1 MNRTP
6 VAEGETRPS
15 IKWGVLKR
23 MVPYLLVHRL
33 SLLLA
38 FFIMA
43 ASSGLALAG
52 PKLSGK
58 AIAAIESG
66 EGQVNFRQVFLF
78 CGLMICCYLVSSLLS
93 YLLHII
99 MLRLSKSIAFRMRQ
113 QVYDHLLSLPVGYFD
128 RNQTGDIVS
137 RISYDIDTV
146 NASLS
151 SDILMIC
158 TSAITI
164 LGSFAMMCAISPV
177 LILIFMITLPLS
189 VWFTKYRA
197 QKVRPL
203 FRKRSAKLGELNGY
217 AEEMLSGQKTIRAY
231 NREKIIIGRFDGKN
245 EEAVS
250 AFYHAEYQGSVI
262 GPSVNF
268 INNLSMSLVSM
279 FGALLYLNGAI
290 TLAGI
295 SEFIL
300 YSRRFSG
307 PVGEI
312 ANIFSDLQSASSA
325 AERIFRVLDEEPEPA
340 DKDDAIVLN
349 PATIRGEVTF
359 KNVVFG
365 YTSDKIIL
373 RDFNLKV
380 KPGSTVAIVGPTGAG
395 KTTIVN
401 LLMRFYDPQS
411 GSIRID
417 GHETT
422 AVTRSSLRKC
432 FTMVLQDTWLF
443 NGTIRDNIAFGADDP
458 SEEDIRRAAET
469 AGIAFY
475 IESLPNGY
483 DTVLS
488 DDGVNISKG
497 QKQLLTISRA
507 MLSSA
512 PILILDEAT
521 SNVDSRT
528 EQAIQK
534 AMNRLMMGRT
544 SFVIAH
550 RLSTIQNADR
560 ILVIRDGCIV
570 EQGTH
575 EELLALNGVYFGLYH
590 SQFES

>member
-1 MNRTP
+1 MNRP
-6 VAEGETRPS
+6 RPETDLKPT

-23 MVPYLLVHRL
+23 LVPYLLEHKL
-33 SLLLA
+33 TLLLA
-38 FFIMA
+38 FCIMA
-43 ASSGLALAG
+43 VSSGLALAG

-58 AIAAIESG
+58 AIAAIEAG
-66 EGQVNFRQVFLF
+66 AGKVDFRQVFLF
-78 CGLMICCYLVSSLLS
+78 CGLMIVFYITSSLLS
-93 YLLHII
+93 YLLSII
-99 MLRLSKSIAFRMRQ
+99 MLKLSKKIAFRMRQ
-113 QVYDHLLSLPVGYFD
+113 QIFDHLLSLPVGYFD

-137 RISYDIDTV
+137 RISYDVDTV

-151 SDILMIC
+151 SDLLMIC

-164 LGSFAMMCAISPV
+164 IGSFAMMCSISPL
-177 LILIFMITLPLS
+177 LILIFVVTLPLS
-189 VWFTKYRA
+189 IWFTKYRA

-231 NREKIIIGRFDGKN
+231 NREAVIIERFDNKN
-245 EEAVS
+245 QEAVD
-250 AFYHAEYQGSVI
+250 AFYNAEYQGSVI

-279 FGALLYLNGAI
+279 FGALLYLNGGI
-290 TLAGI
+290 SLAGI

-325 AERIFRVLDEEPEPA
+325 AERIFRVLDEHPEPA
-340 DKDDAIVLN
+340 DKEDAVDIDTSTV
-349 PATIRGEVTF
+349 RGEVEF
-359 KNVVFG
+359 ENIAFG
-365 YTSDKIIL
+365 YTEDKIVL
-373 RDFNLKV
+373 HDFSLKV

-395 KTTIVN
+395 KTTVVN
-401 LLMRFYDPQS
+401 LLMRFYDPQA
-411 GSIRID
+411 GTIRID
-417 GHETT
+417 GKETET
-422 AVTRSSLRKC
+422 ITRASLRKC

-443 NGTIRDNIAFGADDP
+443 NGTVKENIAFGADNATD
-458 SEEDIRRAAET
+458 EEIRRAAET
-469 AGIAFY
+469 AGIAAY
-475 IESLPNGY
+475 IETLPDGY

-507 MLSSA
+507 MLSKA

-528 EQAIQK
+528 EQAIQT
-534 AMNRLMMGRT
+534 AMNRLMVGRT

-550 RLSTIQNADR
+550 RLSTIQNADL
-560 ILVIRDGCIV
+560 ILVIRDGNIV

-575 EELLALNGVYFGLYH
+575 EELLAQNGVYHGLYH

>member
-1 MNRTP
+1 MNRLP
-6 VAEGETRPS
+6 RHETDVKPS

-23 MVPYLLVHRL
+23 LVPYLLEHKGT
-33 SLLLA
+33 LLLA
-38 FFIMA
+38 FLIMA
-43 ASSGLALAG
+43 TSSGLALAG
-52 PKLSGK
+52 PRLSGR
-58 AIAAIESG
+58 AIAAIEG
-66 EGQVNFRQVFLF
+66 GPGQVDFPRVFLF
-78 CGLMICCYLVSSLLS
+78 CGLMAIFYVVSSLLS
-93 YLLHII
+93 YLLSIL
-99 MLRLSKSIAFRMRQ
+99 MLKLSKRIASRMRQ
-113 QVYDHLLSLPVGYFD
+113 QIFDHLLTLPVGYFD

-137 RISYDIDTV
+137 RISYDVDTV

-151 SDILMIC
+151 SDLLMIC

-164 LGSFAMMCAISPV
+164 VGSFVMMCTISPV
-177 LILIFMITLPLS
+177 LILIFVITLPLS

-203 FRKRSAKLGELNGY
+203 FRRRSAKLGELNGY

-231 NREKIIIGRFDGKN
+231 NREAVIIDRFDGKN
-245 EEAVS
+245 QEAVD
-250 AFYHAEYQGSVI
+250 AFYNAEYQGSVI

-279 FGALLYLNGAI
+279 LGALLYLKGGI
-290 TLAGI
+290 SLSGI

-325 AERIFRVLDEEPEPA
+325 AERIFRVLDEAPEPEDPA
-340 DKDDAIVLN
+340 DATVLDPTAIK
-349 PATIRGEVTF
+349 GEIAFEQVA
-359 KNVVFG
+359 FG
-365 YTSDKIIL
+365 YTEDKTVL
-373 RDFNLKV
+373 HDFDLQV

-395 KTTIVN
+395 KTTVVN
-401 LLMRFYDPQS
+401 LLMRFYDPLS
-411 GSIRID
+411 GTIRID
-417 GHETT
+417 GQDTRT
-422 AVTRSSLRKC
+422 VTRDSLRRC

-443 NGTIRDNIAFGADDP
+443 NGTVKENIAFGADGATD
-458 SEEDIRRAAET
+458 EEIRQAAET
-469 AGIAFY
+469 AGIAPC
-475 IESLPNGY
+475 IETLPRGY

-507 MLSSA
+507 MLSRA

-528 EQAIQK
+528 EQAIQA
-534 AMNRLMMGRT
+534 AMDRLKVGRS

-550 RLSTIQNADR
+550 RLSTIQNADL
-560 ILVIRDGCIV
+560 ILVIRDGNIV

-575 EELLALNGVYFGLYH
+575 DELLTRGGIYHGLYH

>member
-1 MNRTP
+1 MNRGRP
-6 VAEGETRPS
+6 ETDLKPT

-23 MVPYLLVHRL
+23 LVPYLLEHKL
-33 SLLLA
+33 TLLLA
-38 FFIMA
+38 FCIMA
-43 ASSGLALAG
+43 VSSGLALAG

-58 AIAAIESG
+58 AIAAIEAG
-66 EGQVNFRQVFLF
+66 AGKVDFRQVFLF
-78 CGLMICCYLVSSLLS
+78 CGLMIVFYITSSLLS
-93 YLLHII
+93 YLLSVI
-99 MLRLSKSIAFRMRQ
+99 MLKLSKKIAFRMRQ
-113 QVYDHLLSLPVGYFD
+113 QIFDHLLSLPVGYFD

-137 RISYDIDTV
+137 RISYDVDTV

-151 SDILMIC
+151 SDLLMIC

-164 LGSFAMMCAISPV
+164 IGSFAMMCAISPL
-177 LILIFMITLPLS
+177 LILIFVVTLPLS
-189 VWFTKYRA
+189 IWFTKYRA

-231 NREKIIIGRFDGKN
+231 NREKVIIGRFDNKN
-245 EEAVS
+245 QEAVDS
-250 AFYHAEYQGSVI
+250 FYNAEYQGSVI

-279 FGALLYLNGAI
+279 FGALLYLNGGI
-290 TLAGI
+290 SLAGI

-325 AERIFRVLDEEPEPA
+325 AERIFRVLDEHPEPE
-340 DKDDAIVLN
+340 DKEGAIDIALDTV
-349 PATIRGEVTF
+349 RGEVEF
-359 KNVVFG
+359 ENVAFG
-365 YTSDKIIL
+365 YTEDKIVL
-373 RDFNLKV
+373 HDFSLKV

-395 KTTIVN
+395 KTTVVN
-401 LLMRFYDPQS
+401 LLMRFYDPQA
-411 GSIRID
+411 GTIRID
-417 GHETT
+417 GRETES
-422 AVTRSSLRKC
+422 VTRASLRKC

-443 NGTIRDNIAFGADDP
+443 NGTVKENIAFGADNATD
-458 SEEDIRRAAET
+458 EEIRCAAET
-469 AGIAFY
+469 AGIASY
-475 IESLPNGY
+475 IETLPDGY

-507 MLSSA
+507 MLSKA

-528 EQAIQK
+528 EQAIQA
-534 AMNRLMMGRT
+534 AMNRLMVGRT

-550 RLSTIQNADR
+550 RLSTIQNADL
-560 ILVIRDGCIV
+560 ILVIRDGNIV

-575 EELLALNGVYFGLYH
+575 QELLAQNGVYHGLYH

>member
-1 MNRTP
+1 MNRP
-6 VAEGETRPS
+6 RPETDLKPT

-23 MVPYLLVHRL
+23 LVPYLLEHKL
-33 SLLLA
+33 TLLLA
-38 FFIMA
+38 FCIMA
-43 ASSGLALAG
+43 ISSGLALAG

-58 AIAAIESG
+58 AISAIEAG
-66 EGQVNFRQVFLF
+66 AGKVNFRQVFLF
-78 CGLMICCYLVSSLLS
+78 CSLMAVFYIVSSLLS
-93 YLLHII
+93 YLLSVI
-99 MLRLSKSIAFRMRQ
+99 MLKLSKKIAFRMRQ
-113 QVYDHLLSLPVGYFD
+113 QIFDHLLSLPIGYFD

-137 RISYDIDTV
+137 RISYDVDTV

-151 SDILMIC
+151 SDLLMIC

-164 LGSFAMMCAISPV
+164 IGSFAMMCNISPL
-177 LILIFMITLPLS
+177 LILIFVVTLPLS

-231 NREKIIIGRFDGKN
+231 NREKVIIGRFDSKN
-245 EEAVS
+245 QEAVD
-250 AFYHAEYQGSVI
+250 AFYNAEYQGSVI

-279 FGALLYLNGAI
+279 FGALLYLNGGI
-290 TLAGI
+290 SLAGI

-325 AERIFRVLDEEPEPA
+325 AERIFRVLDEYPEPA
-340 DKDDAIVLN
+340 DREDAIN
-349 PATIRGEVTF
+349 IDPGTIRGEVEFEKVT
-359 KNVVFG
+359 FG
-365 YTSDKIIL
+365 YTEDKIVL
-373 RDFNLKV
+373 HDFNLKV

-395 KTTIVN
+395 KTTVVN
-401 LLMRFYDPQS
+401 LLMRFYDPQA
-411 GSIRID
+411 GKIRID
-417 GHETT
+417 SRETEGI
-422 AVTRSSLRKC
+422 TRSSLRKC

-443 NGTIRDNIAFGADDP
+443 NGTVKENIAFGSDNTTD
-458 SEEDIRRAAET
+458 EEIRRAAET
-469 AGIAFY
+469 AGIASY
-475 IESLPNGY
+475 IETLPDGY
-483 DTVLS
+483 DTILS

-507 MLSSA
+507 MLSRA

-528 EQAIQK
+528 EQTIQS
-534 AMNRLMMGRT
+534 AMNRLMVGRT

-550 RLSTIQNADR
+550 RLSTIQNADL
-560 ILVIRDGCIV
+560 ILVIRDGNIV

-575 EELLALNGVYFGLYH
+575 TELLANGGVYHELYH
-590 SQFES
+590 SQFEA

>member
-1 MNRTP
+1 MNRGRP
-6 VAEGETRPS
+6 ETDLKPT

-23 MVPYLLVHRL
+23 LVPYLLEHKL
-33 SLLLA
+33 TLLLA
-38 FFIMA
+38 FCIMA
-43 ASSGLALAG
+43 VSSGLALAG

-58 AIAAIESG
+58 AIAAIEAG
-66 EGQVNFRQVFLF
+66 AGKVDFRQVFLF
-78 CGLMICCYLVSSLLS
+78 CGLMVVFYITSSLLS
-93 YLLHII
+93 YLLSVI
-99 MLRLSKSIAFRMRQ
+99 MLKLSKKIALRMRQ
-113 QVYDHLLSLPVGYFD
+113 QIFDHLLSLPVGYFD

-137 RISYDIDTV
+137 RISYDVDTV

-151 SDILMIC
+151 SDLLMIC

-164 LGSFAMMCAISPV
+164 IGSFAMMCSISPI
-177 LILIFMITLPLS
+177 LILIFVVTLPLS

-217 AEEMLSGQKTIRAY
+217 AEEMLSGQKSIRAY
-231 NREKIIIGRFDGKN
+231 NREAVIIGRFDNKN
-245 EEAVS
+245 QEAVD
-250 AFYHAEYQGSVI
+250 AFYNAEYQGSVI

-279 FGALLYLNGAI
+279 FGALLYLNGGI
-290 TLAGI
+290 SLAGI

-325 AERIFRVLDEEPEPA
+325 AERIFRVLDEHPEPE
-340 DKDDAIVLN
+340 DKISAVELDTNAV
-349 PATIRGEVTF
+349 RGEVEF
-359 KNVVFG
+359 ENVAFG
-365 YTSDKIIL
+365 YTEDRIVL
-373 RDFNLKV
+373 HDFSLKV

-395 KTTIVN
+395 KTTVVN

-411 GSIRID
+411 GTIRID
-417 GHETT
+417 GHKTEDI
-422 AVTRSSLRKC
+422 TRASLRKC

-443 NGTIRDNIAFGADDP
+443 NGTVKENIAFGADNATD
-458 SEEDIRRAAET
+458 EEIRRAAET
-469 AGIAFY
+469 AGIASY
-475 IESLPNGY
+475 IETLPDGY

-507 MLSSA
+507 MLSKA

-528 EQAIQK
+528 EQAIQA
-534 AMNRLMMGRT
+534 AMNRLMVGRT

-550 RLSTIQNADR
+550 RLSTIQNADL
-560 ILVIRDGCIV
+560 ILVIRDGNIV

-575 EELLALNGVYFGLYH
+575 EELLAQNGVYHGLYH

>member
-1 MNRTP
+1 MNRMP
-6 VAEGETRPS
+6 VTEGETRPA

-23 MVPYLLVHRL
+23 LVPYLLVHRF

-38 FFIMA
+38 FITMA

-66 EGQVNFRQVFLF
+66 EGLVNFRQVFLF
-78 CGLMICCYLVSSLLS
+78 CGLVICCYLASSLLS
-93 YLLHII
+93 YLLHVI
-99 MLRLSKSIAFRMRQ
+99 MLRLSKNIAFRMRQ

-177 LILIFMITLPLS
+177 LILIFVITLPLS

-245 EEAVS
+245 REAVD
-250 AFYHAEYQGSVI
+250 AFYNAEYQGSVI

-279 FGALLYLNGAI
+279 FGALLYLNGGI

-325 AERIFRVLDEEPEPA
+325 AERIFRVLDEEAEPA
-340 DKDDAIVLN
+340 DKEDAIVLS
-349 PATIRGEVTF
+349 PAAIRGEVTF
-359 KNVVFG
+359 ENVIFG
-365 YTSDKIIL
+365 YTDDKVIL

-411 GSIRID
+411 GTIRID

-422 AVTRSSLRKC
+422 AITRSSLRKC

-458 SEEDIRRAAET
+458 SEEDICRAAET
-469 AGIAFY
+469 AGIASY

-528 EQAIQK
+528 EQAIQE
-534 AMNRLMMGRT
+534 AMNRLMVGRT

-560 ILVIRDGCIV
+560 ILVIRDGNIL

-575 EELLALNGVYFGLYH
+575 DELMSQNGIYYELYH
-590 SQFES
+590 SQFQA

>member
-1 MNRTP
+1 MNGVKRNE
-6 VAEGETRPS
+6 AEKKPT

-23 MVPYLLVHRL
+23 LFPYLLEHKL
-33 SLLLA
+33 TLILA
-38 FFIMA
+38 LVLVS

-52 PKLSGK
+52 PRLSG
-58 AIAAIESG
+58 AAISAI
-66 EGQVNFRQVFLF
+66 EGGPGKVDFPTVFLY
-78 CGLMICCYLVSSLLS
+78 CGLMVIFYVASALLS
-93 YLLHII
+93 YLLSVI
-99 MLRLSKSIAFRMRQ
+99 MLRLSKKIAFRMRQ
-113 QVYDHLLSLPVGYFD
+113 QIYDHLLSLPVGYFD

-137 RISYDIDTV
+137 RISYDVDTV

-151 SDILMIC
+151 SDLLMIC

-164 LGSFAMMCAISPV
+164 IGSFTMMCVISP
-177 LILIFMITLPLS
+177 ILIFIFVITLPLS

-231 NREKIIIGRFDGKN
+231 NREEVIIGRFDAKN
-245 EEAVS
+245 KEAVD
-250 AFYHAEYQGSVI
+250 AFYDAEYQGSVI
-262 GPSVNF
+262 GPAINF

-279 FGALLYLNGAI
+279 FGGLLYLTGGI

-325 AERIFRVLDEEPEPA
+325 AERIFRVLDEKPESE
-340 DKDDAIVLN
+340 DLDGCIEV
-349 PATIRGEVTF
+349 ISSEVRGEIAF
-359 KNVVFG
+359 ENVSFG
-365 YTSDKIIL
+365 YTEDKTVL
-373 RDFNLKV
+373 HDFTLAV
-380 KPGSTVAIVGPTGAG
+380 RPGSTVAIVGPTGAG

-401 LLMRFYDPQS
+401 LLMRFYDPGS
-411 GSIRID
+411 GAIYLD
-417 GHETT
+417 GRKNSEI
-422 AVTRSSLRKC
+422 TRASLRKC

-443 NGTIRDNIAFGADDP
+443 QGTIKENIAFGSDGATD
-458 SEEDIRRAAET
+458 EEIVKAAET
-469 AGIAFY
+469 AGIASY
-475 IESLPNGY
+475 IESLSDGY

-497 QKQLLTISRA
+497 QKQLLTIARA
-507 MLSSA
+507 MLSGA

-528 EQAIQK
+528 ELAIQT
-534 AMNRLMMGRT
+534 AMNRLMEGRT

-550 RLSTIQNADR
+550 RLSTVQNADV
-560 ILVIRDGCIV
+560 ILVIRDGNIV

-575 EELLALNGVYFGLYH
+575 EELLALGGVYHGLYH
-590 SQFES
+590 SQFEG